1 LLVIFSKSLEG
12 VTMILSNF
20 YSIFFSS
27 FVSLITWVYFYLI
40 DKFFI
45 QVLNVFQPESTYIVV
60 FIIMLSL
67 FLRNSVFKRLFKR
80 RIREACL

>member
-1 LLVIFSKSLEG
+1 LVIFSKSLEG